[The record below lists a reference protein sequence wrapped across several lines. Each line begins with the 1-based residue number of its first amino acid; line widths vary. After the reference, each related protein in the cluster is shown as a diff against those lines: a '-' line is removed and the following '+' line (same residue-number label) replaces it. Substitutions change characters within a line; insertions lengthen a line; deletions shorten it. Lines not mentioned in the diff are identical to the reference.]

1 MAPMPAE
8 ERLALIKEN
17 LAEWLDFDIIEKII
31 HDGKDPKVYWGTATT
46 GRPHCGYFVPAIKLA
61 QLLRSGCEVTILLAD
76 IHGFLDNLKA
86 PIELV
91 EQRALYYKR
100 AITAMLT
107 STCGPE
113 DVKKLKFV
121 LGSSYQKTPDYCMDV
136 YKMASVVSEH
146 DAKKAGAEVVKQTAN
161 APLSGLLYPVLQV
174 LDEQY
179 LDVDVQFGG
188 VDQRKLFTAAKDW
201 LPKLGYRQRAHIM
214 NAMVPGLQGGKMSSS
229 DPNSK
234 IDLLDSADT
243 VAKKIKKAECVPKVP
258 EGNGVLAFVEF
269 VLMPAARLKG
279 RPGFVVD
286 RSRDSL
292 PELVYTTVGQ
302 LHEDYRNDV
311 LTPQILKPAVAKAI
325 NELVAPIRDEFD
337 ASKDWQE
344 LVERAYPP
352 EKKVVKEKKQKD
364 RGTMFPGPKEKKPQQ
379 KGGAAP
385 ADGAVTSQ
393 TEDLAIRAAP
403 ES

>member
-1 MAPMPAE
+1 
-8 ERLALIKEN
+8 
-17 LAEWLDFDIIEKII
+17 
-31 HDGKDPKVYWGTATT
+31 
-46 GRPHCGYFVPAIKLA
+46 
-61 QLLRSGCEVTILLAD
+61 
-76 IHGFLDNLKA
+76 
-86 PIELV
+86 
-91 EQRALYYKR
+91 
-100 AITAMLT
+100 MLT

-121 LGSSYQKTPDYCMDV
+121 LGSSYQKSPDYCMDV

-161 APLSGLLYPVLQV
+161 APLSGLLYPILQV

-179 LDVDVQFGG
+179 LGVDVQFGG

-234 IDLLDSADT
+234 VDLLDSADT
-243 VAKKIKKAECVPKVP
+243 VVKKIRKAECVPRVP

-269 VLMPAARLKG
+269 VLMPAARLRG
-279 RPGFVVD
+279 QPGFAVD
-286 RSRDSL
+286 RSRDGL
-292 PELVYTTVGQ
+292 PDLVYTDVAR
-302 LHEDYRNDV
+302 LHDDYRADV
-311 LTPQILKPAVAKAI
+311 LTPQTLKPAVSRAL
-325 NELVAPIRDEFD
+325 NELMAPIRDEFD
-337 ASKDWQE
+337 ASTDWQE
-344 LVERAYPP
+344 LAERAYPP
-352 EKKVVKEKKQKD
+352 EKKVVKEKKQKG
-364 RGTMFPGPKEKKPQQ
+364 RGTMFPGGGAAAANKDKKAQQ
-379 KGGAAP
+379 KGEGEEAKAP

-393 TEDLAIRAAP
+393 TEDLAIRTAD